1 MYLTSYLLLI
11 DTLNS
16 HNNLAGNDEHVPLEH
31 VHGLRRGATHVGA
44 RGQGVFAAHRDAE
57 GSSGEWGSHC
67 GLVCHVVAAQRF
79 VTSSE
84 ISFLENL
91 LQISSANGGK
101 DPTATI
107 PRPARIT
114 TLTETNRY
122 LHSFKDLGWFK
133 YHSQPLVPFK
143 AFPQPDH
150 LQYEIGQQI
159 SH

>member
-57 GSSGEWGSHC
+57 GSSGEGGNHW

-91 LQISSANGGK
+91 LQISSAKGGK

-114 TLTETNRY
+114 TSTETNR
-122 LHSFKDLGWFK
+122 
-133 YHSQPLVPFK
+133 Q
-143 AFPQPDH
+143 
-150 LQYEIGQQI
+150 
-159 SH
+159 